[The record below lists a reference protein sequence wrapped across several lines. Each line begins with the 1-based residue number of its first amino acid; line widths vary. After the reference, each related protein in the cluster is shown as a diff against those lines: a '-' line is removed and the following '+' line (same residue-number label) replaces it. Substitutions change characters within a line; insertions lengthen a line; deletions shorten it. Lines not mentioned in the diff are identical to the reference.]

1 MINMK
6 KVIFIIVAVAI
17 AALPSVRCV
26 ASSVPPVDCAAAL
39 PQQDETV
46 VMTVNGKP
54 VTLGEFNYS
63 YNKNN
68 SEGVIDKKTID
79 EYVDLFINYKLK
91 VAAAL
96 DARYDT
102 LTSFKQEF
110 AQYRDQQLY
119 PAMITD
125 ADMLQEAHNIYDNT
139 VRQIGPDGLV
149 QVAHILLRLDQKA
162 PQADID
168 AAKVRIDSIYNAL
181 KQGADF
187 AELAKKVSQ
196 DPGSAQQGGLL
207 PFVQRGQLVKE
218 FEDVA
223 FSLRDG
229 ELSGVVQTP
238 YGYHVIMRKAH
249 KMLEPFEE
257 HRESILKFMEQR
269 GIRERLAKA
278 KVDTLV
284 SQSAGQLTAADVMD
298 READELSA
306 KDPELKNL
314 IREYYE
320 GLLLYEISN
329 RNVWDK
335 AAKDEAGL
343 AQYFKEH
350 KKKYAWSEP
359 RFKGMAYHVKEAA
372 DVEAVKQCV
381 KKLEFGQWAEA
392 LRKTFNGD
400 SIIRIRVEKGLFKRG
415 DNALVDSAVFKKDTT
430 VSKLKDYPIDAVYGK
445 ILKKGPE
452 DYTDVR
458 GQVVSDYQD
467 QLEREWVADLRRKY
481 TFTVNKDVLNTLNKH

>member
-1 MINMK
+1 MAFAFF
-6 KVIFIIVAVAI
+6 VICSLLVN
-17 AALPSVRCV
+17 R
-26 ASSVPPVDCAAAL
+26 AAAQSD
-39 PQQDETV
+39 PV
-46 VMTVNGKP
+46 VMTVNGQP
-54 VTLGEFNYS
+54 VLRSEFEYS

-68 SEGVIDKKTID
+68 SEGVIDKKTVE
-79 EYVDLFINYKLK
+79 EYVDLFLNYKLK

-96 DARYDT
+96 DEKYDT
-102 LTSFKQEF
+102 LTSFKEEF
-110 AQYRDQQLY
+110 AQYRDQQVL
-119 PAMITD
+119 PAMVTD
-125 ADMLQEAHNIYDNT
+125 ADMMKEAHNIYDNT
-139 VRQIGPDGLV
+139 VKQIGPDGLV
-149 QVAHILLRLDQKA
+149 QVAHILLRLDQ
-162 PQADID
+162 QASQEQQN

-181 KQGADF
+181 KNGADF

-196 DPGSAQQGGLL
+196 DPGSGRQGGLL

-223 FSLRDG
+223 FALKDG
-229 ELSGVVQTP
+229 EMSGIVQSP
-238 YGYHVIMRKAH
+238 YGYHIILRKGH

-269 GIRERLAKA
+269 GIRDRLAKA

-284 SQSAGQLTAADVMD
+284 SQSAGKLTAADVMQ
-298 READELSA
+298 RQADEMSS
-306 KDPELKNL
+306 KDAELKNL

-329 RNVWDK
+329 KNVWDK

-343 AQYFKEH
+343 AQYFKKN
-350 KKKYAWSEP
+350 KKKYNWTEP
-359 RFKGMAYHVKEAA
+359 RFKGIAYHVKQQA
-372 DVEAVKQCV
+372 DVQGVKDCV
-381 KKLEFGQWAEA
+381 KKLAFDQWAEA

-400 SIIRIRVEKGLFKRG
+400 SVIRIRVEKGIFRKG
-415 DNALVDSAVFKKDTT
+415 DNALVDSAIFKKDTVVT
-430 VSKLKDYPIDAVYGK
+430 KLKDYPIDEVYGK

-458 GQVVSDYQD
+458 GLVVSDYQD

-481 TFTVNKDVLNTLNKH
+481 TFSVDYDVLKTVNNH

>member
-1 MINMK
+1 MK
-6 KVIFIIVAVAI
+6 DVMRYRNRMALAFFVICSLLFSRAVAQND
-17 AALPSVRCV
+17 P
-26 ASSVPPVDCAAAL
+26 
-39 PQQDETV
+39 V
-46 VMTVNGKP
+46 VMTVNGKE
-54 VTLGEFNYS
+54 VLRSEFEYS

-68 SEGVIDKKTID
+68 SEGVIDKKTVE
-79 EYVDLFINYKLK
+79 EYVDLFVNYKLK

-96 DARYDT
+96 DAHYDT
-102 LTSFKQEF
+102 LTSFRQEF
-110 AQYRDQQLY
+110 AQYRDQQVL
-119 PAMITD
+119 PAMVTD
-125 ADMLQEAHNIYDNT
+125 ADMLQEARHIYDNT
-139 VRQIGPDGLV
+139 VKQIGPDGLV
-149 QVAHILLRLDQKA
+149 QVSHILLRLDQKA
-162 PQADID
+162 TEAEQK

-207 PFVQRGQLVKE
+207 PFVQHGQLVKE

-223 FSLRDG
+223 FSLKDG
-229 ELSGVVQTP
+229 EMSGVVQSP
-238 YGYHVIMRKAH
+238 YGYHIILRKAH

-257 HRESILKFMEQR
+257 HKESILKFMEQR
-269 GIRERLAKA
+269 GIRDRLAQA

-284 SQSAGQLTAADVMD
+284 SQSAGTLTSADVMKQK
-298 READELSA
+298 ADELSA
-306 KDPELKNL
+306 EDPEMKNL

-329 RNVWDK
+329 QHVWEK

-343 AQYFKEH
+343 EQYFKKN

-359 RFKGMAYHVKEAA
+359 RFKGIAYHVKNPA
-372 DVEAVKQCV
+372 DVNGVQQCV
-381 KKLEFGQWAEA
+381 KKLKFDQWADA

-400 SIIRIRVEKGLFKRG
+400 SVIRIRVEKGLFRKG
-415 DNALVDSAVFKKDTT
+415 DNALVDSAIFKKDTVVT
-430 VSKLKDYPIDAVYGK
+430 KLKDYPIDAVYGWM
-445 ILKKGPE
+445 LKKGPE

-467 QLEREWVADLRRKY
+467 LLEREWVADLRRKY
-481 TFTVNKDVLNTLNKH
+481 SFSVNFDVLKTVNNH

>member
-6 KVIFIIVAVAI
+6 KNILAALLFI
-17 AALPSVRCV
+17 AA
-26 ASSVPPVDCAAAL
+26 VPFAAAA
-39 PQQDETV
+39 PQKDDPV
-46 VMTVNGKP
+46 VMTVNGQS
-54 VTLGEFNYS
+54 VLRSEFEYS

-68 SEGVIDKKTID
+68 SEGVIDKKSVE

-96 DARYDT
+96 DAHYDT

-110 AQYRDQQLY
+110 AQYRDQQVL
-119 PAMITD
+119 PAMVTD
-125 ADMLQEAHNIYDNT
+125 DDMLKEAHNIYDNT

-149 QVAHILLRLDQKA
+149 QVAHILIRVDQKA
-162 PQADID
+162 PADD
-168 AAKVRIDSIYNAL
+168 LSAAKQRIDSVYNAL

-187 AELAKKVSQ
+187 AELAGKVSQ
-196 DPGSAQQGGLL
+196 DPGSARQGGLL

-218 FEDVA
+218 FEEVA
-223 FSLRDG
+223 FALKDG
-229 ELSGVVQTP
+229 ELSEVVQSP
-238 YGYHVIMRKAH
+238 YGYHIILKKGH

-278 KVDTLV
+278 MVDTLV
-284 SQSAGQLTAADVMD
+284 SQSDGKLTSDAIM
-298 READELSA
+298 RQKADELSA
-306 KDPELKNL
+306 KDADLKYL

-329 RNVWDK
+329 KLVWDK

-343 AQYFKEH
+343 AQYFK
-350 KKKYAWSEP
+350 KNSKKYAWDEP
-359 RFKGMAYHVKEAA
+359 RFKGMAYHVKNAA

-381 KKLEFGQWAEA
+381 KKLKFEDWAEA
-392 LRKTFNGD
+392 LRTTFNSD
-400 SIIRIRVEKGLFKRG
+400 SIIRIRVEKGIFRKG
-415 DNALVDSAVFKKDTT
+415 DNALVDSAVFKKDTVVT
-430 VSKLKDYPIDAVYGK
+430 KVKDYPIDAVYGK

-458 GQVVSDYQD
+458 GLVVSDYQD
-467 QLEREWVADLRRKY
+467 QLEREWVADLRRRY
-481 TFTVNKDVLNTLNKH
+481 TFSVNNDVLKTVNNH